1 MIWAVSPLW
10 AQSEYISKSRR
21 MEDDRFEDLDGNGG
35 VLLLSKRNDLIISV
49 TNSKKKASIRPN
61 GERPDGYYEF
71 WAYY

>member
-1 MIWAVSPLW
+1 
-10 AQSEYISKSRR
+10 

-71 WAYY
+71 WVIIDPKETRTPKIEISR

>member
-1 MIWAVSPLW
+1 MKQIICFLLMIWAVSPLW

-49 TNSKKKASIRPN
+49 TNSKKKASILSLIHI
-61 GERPDGYYEF
+61 
-71 WAYY
+71 